1 MVWNS
6 IKNYFL
12 ACNISK
18 RFVVEGVTT
27 RTPVFQDPRKFTVPV
42 SSRALHWLWIIYF
55 REEDNID
62 VQPILHCQHGILEQV
77 FGKFQLGSVI
87 DVNDT
92 DKSVIV
98 AEVNNKKLA

>member
-1 MVWNS
+1 MGNRPNS
-6 IKNYFL
+6 
-12 ACNISK
+12 
-18 RFVVEGVTT
+18 RFPGSSEVYSSGIYT
-27 RTPVFQDPRKFTVPV
+27 FT
-42 SSRALHWLWIIYF
+42 SRALHWLWIIYF

-87 DVNDT
+87 DLNDT

-98 AEVNNKKLA
+98 AEVNNKTNKRTPKLA